1 VLYAVA
7 MLAFVPLRDMVKKV
21 RVKESAAHQTEAVG
35 SYSSLL
41 SRSGQR

>member
-1 VLYAVA
+1 MV
-7 MLAFVPLRDMVKKV
+7 AFVPLRDMVTKGA
-21 RVKESAAHQTEAVG
+21 RAKEAAGSKTEAVG